1 MRSANALY
9 RDMSMNYDAVGAVPL
24 WSYECYRLVMECI
37 GLV

>member
-1 MRSANALY
+1 
-9 RDMSMNYDAVGAVPL
+9 MNYDAVGAVAL